1 MGPQFQNPIH
11 VALTDTWCRCK
22 EILSNTKWTNP
33 AYFLSGI
40 IMLLAYVFVLV
51 LCCVLWVY
59 GGFVVVAQIFHF
71 LISAQLKTMREKCS
85 TSIEKFPLMIAAG
98 LFTACWLIF
107 ALISLPMYLIGWLA
121 NLFSKSIFGKLLV
134 VLIVVL
140 CVILYVFRQEI
151 ATWMMDV
158 LSPYLPRLPSKRS
171 F

>member
-33 AYFLSGI
+33 AYFLSGV
-40 IMLLAYVFVLV
+40 IMLLAYMVVLV
-51 LCCVLWVY
+51 LCCILWVY

-98 LFTACWLIF
+98 LFTACWLVF

-121 NLFSKSIFGKLLV
+121 SLFSRSVFGKLLV
-134 VLIVVL
+134 VLLVAV
-140 CVILYVFRQEI
+140 CVILYLLRHEI
-151 ATWMMDV
+151 TAQVMDV
-158 LSPYLPRLPSKRS
+158 LSVYLPSEPG